1 MTGIVQRA
9 RPCLGTLV
17 AIRVEGLD
25 AAQAL
30 AAIDN
35 AFTEVETVHR
45 RMSFHERASDLARL
59 HAAEPGE
66 TVSID
71 SRTYAV
77 LACARHI
84 AELSDGCFDPTIA
97 ASQVAL
103 GRLPR
108 PARAR
113 APDPRATWRDIELL
127 SGDRVRLHRPLWLD
141 LGGIAKGYAVDRA
154 IELLVRTGASH
165 AIVNAGGD
173 LRVAGAREEM
183 IHLRGASRKGTVG
196 AVSIADAALASSTSA
211 IDRRR
216 ATRGWVGTHLHG
228 RNKIPVATFSSASVI
243 APTCMVADALT
254 KVVLAASPSV
264 SQRALAACNAQGATH
279 SNRHGWRALGA
290 AA

>member
-1 MTGIVQRA
+1 MRIVQRA
-9 RPCLGTLV
+9 RPLLGTLV
-17 AIRVEGLD
+17 AIRVEGLNPSR
-25 AAQAL
+25 AL
-30 AAIDN
+30 AAIDA
-35 AFTEVETVHR
+35 AFAEVEAVHR

-71 SRTYAV
+71 TRTHAV
-77 LACARHI
+77 LTCARHI

-97 ASQVAL
+97 ARQVAL

-108 PARAR
+108 PTGGR
-113 APDPRATWRDIELL
+113 APDPGATWRDIELL
-127 SGDRVRLHRPLWLD
+127 SGNRVRLHRPLWLD

-154 IELLVRTGASH
+154 IELLVRAGAAH

-173 LRVAGAREEM
+173 LRVAGTREEM

-196 AVSIADAALASSTSA
+196 AVSITDAALASSTSA
-211 IDRRR
+211 LDRRR
-216 ATRGWVGTHLHG
+216 VSRGWAGTHLHG
-228 RNKIPVATFSSASVI
+228 RSKIPIATFSSASVI

-264 SQRALAACNAQGATH
+264 SQRALAACNAQAATH
-279 SNRHGWRALGA
+279 SDRHGWRALGA